1 MAARLSRASTR
12 TTVRS
17 SSLRQKN
24 YLVGVTFFAVVLP
37 FLVFSKEKLNQV
49 LQMTAESPSLY
60 RLYGVAVL
68 ALLVGYGS
76 GVLQIAQDMYPS
88 GVIAMGITSNAGAAL
103 VLFLTGAAKRNKS
116 LTVFFTLIAV
126 CLIGA
131 FLNPEAAMTALA
143 S

>member
-1 MAARLSRASTR
+1 MTILTI
-12 TTVRS
+12 V
-17 SSLRQKN
+17 LIVKI
-24 YLVGVTFFAVVLP
+24 GVTLFAVVLP

-131 FLNPEAAMTALA
+131 FLNPEAAMTALT

>member
-1 MAARLSRASTR
+1 MTILTI
-12 TTVRS
+12 V
-17 SSLRQKN
+17 LIVKI
-24 YLVGVTFFAVVLP
+24 GVTLFAVVLP
-37 FLVFSKEKLNQV
+37 FLVFSKEKLDLL
-49 LQMTAESPSLY
+49 LQMKAESPSLY
-60 RLYGVAVL
+60 RLYGVAIL

-76 GVLQIAQDMYPS
+76 GIHQIVQETYPS

-103 VLFLTGAAKRNKS
+103 VLFLTGAAKRNKF

-131 FLNPEAAMTALA
+131 ALNPETAMTALA